1 MEKKMHENDF
11 VHLWWFLFVGGGGGG
26 WLLLASVCLQV
37 PTWVPPSPCF
47 FHGFSADCALMTVFV
62 CRCPTAPPT
71 TSAFLVRGWRP
82 ACISPSTPTT
92 LAMSFCTVRECRFT
106 PAHWN
111 WPTRTGRRSGQS
123 GVTAVAA
130 AAVRILCC
138 HGPVIFWVVLCP
150 QDCTGE
156 GDQPFFFFFFSSSAL
171 FMLLMWSVSL
181 WLFKGCGEYICL

>member
-1 MEKKMHENDF
+1 MEKTLHENDS
-11 VHLWWFLFVGGGGGG
+11 VHLWWFLFVFGGAG
-26 WLLLASVCLQV
+26 WLLLASACLQV
-37 PTWVPPSPCF
+37 PTWLPPSPGF
-47 FHGFSADCALMTVFV
+47 FSCGFSAPCALMTGFV

-92 LAMSFCTVRECRFT
+92 LATSFCTVPECRFT

-130 AAVRILCC
+130 AAVRILCWR
-138 HGPVIFWVVLCP
+138 GPVIFWVVLCP

-156 GDQPFFFFFFSSSAL
+156 RDQPVSFSSSAL